1 MQVSEFTTRRKGRW
15 KRAEILKLRRLYGSN
30 SEQRLARTFGR
41 TVASIERQ
49 ASHCH
54 LGKNKVFVK
63 HWEGV
68 GAYKMPRWTRHE
80 LTTLCR
86 LHAPL
91 PNLEIARRLG
101 RSYASVVAQAHK
113 LGLHKSAKRL
123 EGMGRENISRR
134 WGTKRRR

>member
-1 MQVSEFTTRRKGRW
+1 MQVSEFTTTTRRKGRW
-15 KRAEILKLRRLYGSN
+15 TRAEILKLRRRYGSN

-49 ASHCH
+49 ARHWH

-63 HWEGV
+63 RREGV
-68 GAYKMPRWTRHE
+68 GACKMPRWTHHE
-80 LTTLCR
+80 LATLRR
-86 LHAPL
+86 LYAPL

-101 RSYASVVAQAHK
+101 RSYASVVMQAYK

-123 EGMGRENISRR
+123 EGMGRENIRRR
-134 WGTKRRR
+134 WKS